1 MPFLLTPHALLAK
14 AFGIVG
20 QQPATPFTITSVPR
34 HTYCFIS
41 LLYLA
46 TLVESQLPTLKRLQ
60 FVVIGLLSLVYS
72 GQQAPDKMASQLTQN
87 EPAVDLPAASH
98 PIPETTEFGK
108 VRPAAGAGSAPP
120 SEVSQ
125 VGPLLGPS
133 FGLHSDQR
141 ASCDPGPSV
150 SRPPELSP
158 ASPLSLSLSSTPSI
172 VLDGGWHLV
181 APWEPK
187 HVLCIDGG
195 GIQAISSLIV
205 LREIMREVE
214 NLETSLEPIARSSA
228 NTVCISRE
236 EIPDDVY
243 KEGQYLPSHYFDY
256 ISGTSFGGILAILLG
271 MLGQTVDQ
279 VIGELEHHHA
289 DLPVLPDDDG
299 PLLSLPKPH
308 RHAWPHGRASALFDM
323 FSRYSITRSARAFTI
338 SSTATARGGS
348 APSTEVSAAASEFQ
362 ADIFKCQAIAWAW
375 ATEVEGRKKQ
385 DPFPFCTFRYET
397 PDRNG
402 RMTSIPEVAKAVT
415 APRNCK
421 PFIIREAKYVDGSRL
436 IRDPSL
442 ETMRMLSSMF
452 ESENGTPP
460 IGLLLSLGTKE
471 PEHPWW
477 YEKLRKHLPGIA
489 SKSPADISRAMAL
502 EQGRSYH
509 DYIRFEVPYIKLT
522 RRHKKDAPT
531 LISEIESATMAWLD
545 SDFAHRAKVRT
556 YARVLVETRRWRSQ
570 TEKWERYAL
579 GVRYVCEEYVCKY
592 GPDRNRS
599 RLFDTRQQFFEHLDQ
614 RHQLTSRAALYEEN
628 AADYIRGELDK
639 GRRFGCS

>member
-1 MPFLLTPHALLAK
+1 
-14 AFGIVG
+14 
-20 QQPATPFTITSVPR
+20 
-34 HTYCFIS
+34 
-41 LLYLA
+41 
-46 TLVESQLPTLKRLQ
+46 
-60 FVVIGLLSLVYS
+60 
-72 GQQAPDKMASQLTQN
+72 MASQWTKN

-98 PIPETTEFGK
+98 PNPQITEFGQVK
-108 VRPAAGAGSAPP
+108 PAAGAGSALP
-120 SEVSQ
+120 SAVSQ
-125 VGPLLGPS
+125 VGLLPRPS
-133 FGLHSDQR
+133 FDLHSDQR
-141 ASCDPGPSV
+141 AFYNLGSFVP
-150 SRPPELSP
+150 RPPELSP
-158 ASPLSLSLSSTPSI
+158 TSPLSHASSSTPSI

-181 APWEPK
+181 APWKPK
-187 HVLCIDGG
+187 YVLCIDGG

-214 NLETSLEPIARSSA
+214 ILETFLEPIARSSA
-228 NTVCISRE
+228 DTVCISRE
-236 EIPDDVY
+236 DIPDDVY

-279 VIGELEHHHA
+279 VIGELEHHHI

-308 RHAWPHGRASALFDM
+308 RHAWPYGRASALFDM

-338 SSTATARGGS
+338 SSTTSVRGGS
-348 APSTEVSAAASEFQ
+348 APSTEVSATASEFQ
-362 ADIFKCQAIAWAW
+362 ADLFKCQVIAWAW
-375 ATEVEGRKKQ
+375 AAEVEGKKEQ

-397 PDRNG
+397 PDQNG

-415 APRNCK
+415 TPRNCK

-452 ESENGTPP
+452 ESENGTPS

-489 SKSPADISRAMAL
+489 SKSPADISRAMAF

-509 DYIRFEVPYIKLT
+509 YYIRFEVPYIKLT
-522 RRHKKDAPT
+522 RRHKKDAPA

-545 SDFAHRAKVRT
+545 SDPAHRANVRT
-556 YARVLVETRRWRSQ
+556 CARFLVETRRQRSQ
-570 TEKWERYAL
+570 TENWERYAL
-579 GVRYVCEEYVCKY
+579 GVRYVCEEHVCKY

-599 RLFDTRQQFFEHLDQ
+599 RLFDTRQQFFKHLDQ
-614 RHQLTSRAALYEEN
+614 RHQLTSRAALHGEH
-628 AADYIRGELDK
+628 AADYIRGELDN

>member
-1 MPFLLTPHALLAK
+1 
-14 AFGIVG
+14 
-20 QQPATPFTITSVPR
+20 
-34 HTYCFIS
+34 
-41 LLYLA
+41 
-46 TLVESQLPTLKRLQ
+46 
-60 FVVIGLLSLVYS
+60 
-72 GQQAPDKMASQLTQN
+72 MASQWTKN

-98 PIPETTEFGK
+98 PNPQITEFGQVK
-108 VRPAAGAGSAPP
+108 PAAGAGSALP
-120 SEVSQ
+120 SAVSQ
-125 VGPLLGPS
+125 VGLLPGPS
-133 FGLHSDQR
+133 FDLHSDQR
-141 ASCDPGPSV
+141 AFYNLGSFVP
-150 SRPPELSP
+150 RPPELSP
-158 ASPLSLSLSSTPSI
+158 TSPLSHASSSTPSI

-181 APWEPK
+181 APWKPK
-187 HVLCIDGG
+187 YVLCIDGG

-214 NLETSLEPIARSSA
+214 ILET
-228 NTVCISRE
+228 
-236 EIPDDVY
+236 
-243 KEGQYLPSHYFDY
+243 LPGADRQIQRRH
-256 ISGTSFGGILAILLG
+256 
-271 MLGQTVDQ
+271 GQTVDQ
-279 VIGELEHHHA
+279 VIGELEHHHI

-308 RHAWPHGRASALFDM
+308 RHAWPYGRASALFDM

-338 SSTATARGGS
+338 SSTTSVRGGS
-348 APSTEVSAAASEFQ
+348 APSTEVSATASEFQ
-362 ADIFKCQAIAWAW
+362 ADLFKCQVIAWAW
-375 ATEVEGRKKQ
+375 AAEVEGKKEQ

-397 PDRNG
+397 PDQNG

-415 APRNCK
+415 TPRNCK

-452 ESENGTPP
+452 ESENGTPS

-489 SKSPADISRAMAL
+489 SKSPADISRAMAF

-509 DYIRFEVPYIKLT
+509 YYIRFEVPYIKLT
-522 RRHKKDAPT
+522 RRHKKDAPA

-545 SDFAHRAKVRT
+545 SDPAHRANVRT
-556 YARVLVETRRWRSQ
+556 CARFLVETRRQRSQ
-570 TEKWERYAL
+570 TENWERYAL
-579 GVRYVCEEYVCKY
+579 GVRYVCEEHVCKY

-599 RLFDTRQQFFEHLDQ
+599 RLFDTRQQFFKHLDQ
-614 RHQLTSRAALYEEN
+614 RHQLTSRAALHGEH
-628 AADYIRGELDK
+628 AADYIRGELDN